1 MIRCNANLFRIATA
15 CQSKEG
21 TRYYLCGVLIE
32 PHHTKGVQ
40 LVATDGHRMLV
51 IHDETGFADESA
63 IVSLGADGLKH
74 CKQKRGMRRDVVIET
89 GAADATICDVL
100 EHKGGALE
108 NTPVAVAFKVRIDGT
123 FPAYRKVLPDTFP
136 ADGMPSFA
144 GVYIAS
150 MGNIGVELAQH
161 FTDWT
166 PRDSGPSRKDGLIA
180 RGDASGPALVTWPS
194 FDKAFGILMPIQ
206 HKSDANLPEWFP
218 LPVVAAPDAAA
229 ELVPPCPVPLSA

>member
-15 CQSKEG
+15 CQSKEE
-21 TRYYLCGVLIE
+21 TRYYLCGVLVE

-51 IHDETGFADESA
+51 IHDENGFADESA
-63 IVSLGADGLKH
+63 IISLGADGLKH

-89 GAADATICDVL
+89 GAADATISDVFDNKDGTL
-100 EHKGGALE
+100 ES
-108 NTPVAVAFKVRIDGT
+108 TPVAVAFKVRIDGT

-144 GVYIAS
+144 GVYLAS

-166 PRDSGPSRKDGLIA
+166 PRDSGPHRKDGLIA
-180 RGDASGPALVTWPS
+180 RGDANGPALVTWPS
-194 FDKAFGILMPIQ
+194 FDKAFGILMPIR
-206 HKSDANLPEWFP
+206 HESNASVPDWFALPT
-218 LPVVAAPDAAA
+218 VAAPETIPA
-229 ELVPPCPVPLSA
+229 PPC